1 VVCAG
6 LASPAALQNLV
17 MGQNGIL
24 IGALTLTALQA
35 IAIRPRIAG
44 VLAGLLCIKPPAG
57 FFLPAILLHRRQS
70 AALEACTGSVAAIC
84 ILSLALAGW
93 PAWQWYLTTGRHSA
107 AQVLTTPFSQNFL
120 VAGTTPFYM
129 ARSFYLPLPL
139 SFTIQLLCSVIALAL
154 VWRLWRHDTEWAALP
169 RSAATL
175 CLASLVSPYGYF
187 YDLAGFSMAM
197 AAMFARASAR
207 WRPAYALLWL
217 APGYSGVTAALF
229 GHIYMPLAVAA
240 ALALLAATERRGY
253 SSASN
258 SATWS

>member
-1 VVCAG
+1 
-6 LASPAALQNLV
+6 
-17 MGQNGIL
+17 
-24 IGALTLTALQA
+24 
-35 IAIRPRIAG
+35 
-44 VLAGLLCIKPPAG
+44 
-57 FFLPAILLHRRQS
+57 
-70 AALEACTGSVAAIC
+70 
-84 ILSLALAGW
+84 
-93 PAWQWYLTTGRHSA
+93 
-107 AQVLTTPFSQNFL
+107 
-120 VAGTTPFYM
+120 M